1 MLVGD
6 ATLEKSDGVVAADET
21 APNELVENKLLP
33 AGKKIEENHTFNY
46 TFLLRSAKTNK
57 HTIRVVRDVRF
68 ANADIFKY
76 GSNIRCT
83 RYS

>member
-46 TFLLRSAKTNK
+46 TFLLRSAKDK
-57 HTIRVVRDVRF
+57 
-68 ANADIFKY
+68 
-76 GSNIRCT
+76 
-83 RYS
+83 